1 MYYLLM
7 IQIESDYKKNF
18 FRISLSPN
26 RSLSWKSALV
36 FTIIISSICLSIGFG
51 FALAGASLILPFAG
65 LEVFLVSL
73 CIYLVLKKTYE
84 QEIIYMTP
92 EKLKIE
98 KGSNEPKRVWEY
110 FRLWSYIIVE
120 KPKHPWYPAHILITS
135 QGEIV
140 PIGEFLS
147 EEEKKKLVIKLEKII
162 HSFK

>member
-7 IQIESDYKKNF
+7 VQIESDYKKNY
-18 FRISLSPN
+18 FRILLSPN

-73 CIYLVLKKTYE
+73 CIYLVLKKTYV

-135 QGEIV
+135 QGERV

>member
-73 CIYLVLKKTYE
+73 CIYLVLKKTYV

-135 QGEIV
+135 QGERV

>member
-36 FTIIISSICLSIGFG
+36 FTIIISSVCLSIGFG

-73 CIYLVLKKTYE
+73 CIYLVLKKTYV

-135 QGEIV
+135 QGERV

>member
-135 QGEIV
+135 QGERV

>member
-7 IQIESDYKKNF
+7 VQIESDDRKNF

-36 FTIIISSICLSIGFG
+36 FTIIISSVCLSIGFG

-73 CIYLVLKKTYE
+73 CIYLVLKKTYV

-135 QGEIV
+135 QGERV